1 MIMPEFP
8 IISVKG
14 TPFEC
19 GQQYGT
25 AAGKL
30 IHQNVDRY
38 LQRWQR
44 MSGTGRS
51 EILKIGKE
59 FVTAIGEYDSDIL
72 HEINGIAK
80 GAELSLEE
88 VVTLNARYEISS
100 HAIIAELS
108 EGGCTSAAA
117 QPEVTKEGHTI
128 IGQNWDLWPGVQG
141 LSVILEVVQGNK
153 PSLVTITEAGVV
165 AHRGMNSAGVASC
178 FNALKCSWD
187 TTSAR
192 TPFMILARGILSSDS
207 VSQALKAITRTSTTA
222 SGNFL
227 IAHRD
232 GIAVDLEVTPRDVG
246 VLYAEGGIFTHSNHF
261 LELTNR
267 QGMEDE
273 IKHTRPDTLL
283 RFHRARQLLESAQGQ
298 IDIENFKCV
307 FRDHSS
313 YPNSICR
320 HVDNRDDWLMHAATL
335 SSVIMDL
342 DDRVLYVANGNPC
355 ENGYYRLAP
364 EILQS

>member
-1 MIMPEFP
+1 MIMPELP

-153 PSLVTITEAGVV
+153 PPLVTITEAGVV
-165 AHRGMNSAGVASC
+165 AHGRRKFRILCYGDGHNGTIWDPRGVC
-178 FNALKCSWD
+178 
-187 TTSAR
+187 
-192 TPFMILARGILSSDS
+192 
-207 VSQALKAITRTSTTA
+207 
-222 SGNFL
+222 
-227 IAHRD
+227 
-232 GIAVDLEVTPRDVG
+232 DLER
-246 VLYAEGGIFTHSNHF
+246 F
-261 LELTNR
+261 
-267 QGMEDE
+267 GMGHD
-273 IKHTRPDTLL
+273 P
-283 RFHRARQLLESAQGQ
+283 
-298 IDIENFKCV
+298 
-307 FRDHSS
+307 
-313 YPNSICR
+313 
-320 HVDNRDDWLMHAATL
+320 AATKEL
-335 SSVIMDL
+335 EEG
-342 DDRVLYVANGNPC
+342 R
-355 ENGYYRLAP
+355 RKR
-364 EILQS
+364 